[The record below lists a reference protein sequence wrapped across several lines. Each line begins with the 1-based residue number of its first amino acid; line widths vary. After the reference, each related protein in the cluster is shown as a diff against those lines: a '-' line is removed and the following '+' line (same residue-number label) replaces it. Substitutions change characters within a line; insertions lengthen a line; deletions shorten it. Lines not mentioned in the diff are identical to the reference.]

1 MGRAS
6 KGRVAD
12 WFVGGLAQVRGAVY
26 CVLCRRGACF
36 VGTGCCAAMGGG
48 LLSHVRGVDRL
59 YGLAGSSGGCPV
71 LGVTPYTCTLCW
83 TLSRSW
89 YPVVW
94 PAVEGGDMGGKRKER
109 ADERG

>member
-1 MGRAS
+1 
-6 KGRVAD
+6 
-12 WFVGGLAQVRGAVY
+12 VY
-26 CVLCRRGACF
+26 CVVGERVSWGLGA
-36 VGTGCCAAMGGG
+36 VLRWGGV
-48 LLSHVRGVDRL
+48 LSHVRGVDRL

-94 PAVEGGDMGGKRKER
+94 PALEGGDMGAGRGRSER
-109 ADERG
+109 MSVVEVEVGCGSGGGRAAIQSVIQFN